1 MRENGFNWYADL
13 GDGNYRNPI
22 LYTDYSDPDAI
33 RVGDDYFMTASSFC
47 NTPGLPILHSKDLVN
62 WKVINYALTN
72 IPFERYTTPQH
83 GCGVWAPAI
92 RYHEGEFIIF
102 FPMPDEGIFVT
113 KTKNPWGEWS
123 KPHAIFEGKGWIDPC
138 PFWDDDGR
146 AYMVSAFAKSRIGFK
161 SILHLTEMKPDCS
174 ALLDEGQHV
183 FDGNENGQSTIEGPK
198 LYKRNGY
205 YYIMAPAGGVKPG
218 WQVVMRSKNIWGPY
232 EYKNVL
238 VQGDTEVNG
247 PHQGAWLDTQ
257 TGEDY
262 FIHFQDVYAAGRIV
276 HLQPVRWI
284 NDWPVMGEQISEDAG
299 QPVMVHK
306 KPDIGDKA
314 IAMAEKFRRE
324 NGLADIYAPDASD
337 SFTGEKL
344 GLQWQWNANHSDDWY
359 SMTGHGIVLYPVDKQ
374 QDTSIADVPNLLL
387 QKWIAP
393 EFTAVTELAADTVG
407 EGDIAGMV
415 SLGVDYGAVALK
427 RENGVLSMVAISGS
441 QTFKNEK
448 AYSQDKV
455 VELVRLDKLSGGYA
469 SDSRKVFFR
478 NRVEL
483 LPELEKNVARNM
495 IYLDYSVD
503 GVNYDNALAYEA
515 TAGRWVGVKNGIFS
529 CHVIPDK
536 ADVKE
541 TLAAGSGLEAG
552 NSKEH
557 ACFSYFRIEGK
568 NTEK

>member
-1 MRENGFNWYADL
+1 MRENEFNWYADL

-72 IPFERYTTPQH
+72 IPFERYATPQH

-92 RYHEGEFIIF
+92 RYHDGEFIIF

-161 SILHLTEMKPDCS
+161 SILHITEMKPDCS
-174 ALLDEGQHV
+174 ALLDEGRHV
-183 FDGNENGQSTIEGPK
+183 FDGNENGQTTIEGPK

-238 VQGDTEVNG
+238 VQGETEVNG

-276 HLQPVRWI
+276 HLQPVKWI

-299 QPVMVHK
+299 QPVMVHR

-314 IAMAEKFRRE
+314 IAMAEKFRHE

-344 GLQWQWNANHSDDWY
+344 GLQWQWNANHSEDWY
-359 SMTGHGIVLYPVDKQ
+359 SMTGHRIGLYPVDKQ

-393 EFTAVTELAADTVG
+393 EFTAVTELDADTVG

-427 RENGVLSMVAISGS
+427 RENGTLSVVAISGS

-455 VELVRLDKLSGGYA
+455 VELARLDKLPGNSS
-469 SDSRKVFFR
+469 SDSRKIFFR

-483 LPELEKNVARNM
+483 LPVIEKNVTRNM
-495 IYLDYSVD
+495 IYLDYSID

-529 CHVIPDK
+529 CHIVSDA

-541 TLAAGSGLEAG
+541 MSVVETAAEAG
-552 NSKEH
+552 NGRKRE
-557 ACFSYFRIEGK
+557 CFSYFRIEGK
-568 NTEK
+568 ESAE